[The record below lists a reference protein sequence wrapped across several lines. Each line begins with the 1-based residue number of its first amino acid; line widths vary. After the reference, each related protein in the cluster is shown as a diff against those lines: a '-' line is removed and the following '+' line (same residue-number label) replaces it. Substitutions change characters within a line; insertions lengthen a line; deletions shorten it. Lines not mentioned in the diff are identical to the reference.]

1 MEFRKAVSKTGEPLG
16 KETPTVSFEVVT
28 HWECAGSPVRRDCWG
43 ALVAKTKILL
53 LKRKH
58 SGLSFGGI
66 LETVGSYPL
75 SVCWES

>member
-1 MEFRKAVSKTGEPLG
+1 M
-16 KETPTVSFEVVT
+16 SFEVVT

-43 ALVAKTKILL
+43 ALVAKTKVLL